1 MISSCFL
8 LLFSPRHTTYEIR
21 HTTYDIR
28 IILKGLIM
36 SLPGILS
43 LWNQSKEFKEI
54 IKIIK
59 GKLVNKIL
67 LSGLKDST
75 RSFFIAALISKE
87 EIKKSY
93 LIITDSQ
100 ENALKIYQDL
110 GTFLHK
116 PQSEEESI
124 FLFPSFDVLPYED
137 ISSDPQII
145 QQRIN
150 ILKHLSV
157 NDQDKK
163 RIILIA
169 DIKALLP
176 KLASPQKFKKT
187 SWKLKVGDV
196 LKREDFLKILL
207 DQNYRSVEI
216 VEEKGE
222 FSSRGGIIDFFPIT
236 SESPLRLELF
246 GDQIES
252 IRYFNFNTQRSIL
265 KLADFTLLPSR
276 ELITNG
282 LSNYNYSTIFDY
294 LPEDLIVFQNEPE
307 LIKEKAEEF
316 QEEIEGIYQKIEKDK
331 RELIFSPSSYFITNS
346 EVCDK
351 LKSKKIINFTHFTEE
366 NKEDI
371 SSNQEEKKGNI
382 REFILEG
389 QEISSYFGNLDL
401 FAKDLEKWQKEKQN
415 IIILVRNEGRVRRLA
430 EILEERGVKR
440 FTTGRIEEYAHLKST
455 IFISYGYLNYGFRLS
470 NLKTVFIT
478 DQEIFGKERNKR
490 YKLTKRKSEP
500 FFTVTD
506 ISSGDYVVHI
516 DHGMGIYKGIV
527 NLTVKGVKQDYLLI
541 EYAQGDKLYVP
552 VDQFNLVHKYIGIKD
567 KTPKIYRLGGVSWGK
582 AKGKAK
588 KVIQKLAQE
597 LYNLYVAR
605 KEIRGFAFSKDNNW
619 QQELEMSFPFEE
631 TYGQLQAL
639 SEVKTDMESVKPME
653 RLICGDVGYG
663 KTEIAIRAAFKAVLD
678 GKQVAILAPTTI
690 LVQQHYDNFR
700 ERMSPFP
707 INIDMLSRFRTKQE
721 QKKVI
726 EGLEEGKVDIVI
738 GTHRLIQNDI
748 RFKDLGLLIVDEEQR
763 FGVLHKERIKKLK
776 ESIDSLILT
785 ATPIPRTLH
794 MSLIGVRDLSIIN
807 TPPEDRFPIATY
819 ICRRDDKVIVEA
831 IRRELDREGQIFF
844 VHNRVR
850 SIQKVARDLNRLF
863 PQARIGIAHGQM
875 AEEQLEDIMIE
886 FLEKKHDILVCTTII
901 EIGLDI
907 PNVNTI
913 IIDDAH
919 KFGLSQLYQLR
930 GRVGR
935 TDRRAYAYFFYPS
948 YRSIS
953 DTARKRLQAIKEF
966 SELGS
971 GFKLAMRD
979 LEIRGAGNLLGK
991 EQHGSV
997 GEVGFN
1003 LYCRLLEEAI
1013 KGLREDKE
1021 GEEKKEDIT
1030 PVIDIKVDAYIS
1042 EDYIPDLKQRVLI
1055 YKKLAEIKDL
1065 EGLEKAKE
1073 ELRDRYG
1080 VYPRELRNLLEIIY
1094 LRIFLRKLGIS
1105 SLVVKENKLILRYR
1119 ENIEIEAQLSRLPSF
1134 YQQRLIKEEHRLS
1147 GISKIDL
1154 SGIKSTEILKFLKEF
1169 VINLAK

>member
-1 MISSCFL
+1 
-8 LLFSPRHTTYEIR
+8 
-21 HTTYDIR
+21 
-28 IILKGLIM
+28 M
-36 SLPGILS
+36 SLSGVLS

-59 GKLVNKIL
+59 GKLISKIL
-67 LSGLKDST
+67 ISSLQDSA

-87 EIKKSY
+87 EIKESY

-110 GTFLHK
+110 DTFLNNS
-116 PQSEEESI
+116 QNEEDNI

-150 ILKHLSV
+150 ILKHLSLGRG
-157 NDQDKK
+157 DGQDKK
-163 RIILIA
+163 RVILIA

-187 SWKLKVGDV
+187 SWKLKVGEV
-196 LKREDFLKILL
+196 LKKEQFLKTLL

-222 FSSRGGIIDFFPIT
+222 FSSRGGLIDFFPIT
-236 SESPLRLELF
+236 SENPLRLELF

-252 IRYFNFNTQRSIL
+252 IRYFNLNTQRSIL
-265 KLADFTLLPSR
+265 KLTDYTLLPSR
-276 ELITNG
+276 ELTANG
-282 LSNYNYSTIFDY
+282 LSNYNYSTLFDY
-294 LPEDLIVFQNEPE
+294 LPEDLIVIQSQPE
-307 LIKEKAEEF
+307 LIQEKAEEF
-316 QEEIEGIYQKIEKDK
+316 QEEIENIYQKIERNKK
-331 RELIFSPSSYFITNS
+331 ELIFSPSSYFIAYS
-346 EVCDK
+346 EICNK
-351 LKSKKIINFTHFTEE
+351 LKYKNTINLTYLPEESKG
-366 NKEDI
+366 
-371 SSNQEEKKGNI
+371 SVSLNQEKKKEYI

-389 QEISSYFGNLDL
+389 LGISSYFGNLDL
-401 FAKDLEKWQKEKQN
+401 FSNDLEKWQKEKQH
-415 IIILVRNEGRVRRLA
+415 IIILVRNEGRAQRLG
-430 EILEERGVKR
+430 EILEERGVER
-440 FTTGRIEEYAHLKST
+440 FITGRLEEYTTLPSKSA
-455 IFISYGYLNYGFRLS
+455 IFISYGYLNYGFRFPY
-470 NLKTVFIT
+470 LKTIFIT

-490 YKLTKRKSEP
+490 YKLTRRKSEP
-500 FFTVTD
+500 FPIAMD
-506 ISSGDYVVHI
+506 ISSGDYIVHI
-516 DHGMGIYKGIV
+516 DHGIGIYKGIV

-541 EYAQGDKLYVP
+541 EYAEGDKLYVP
-552 VDQFNLVHKYIGIKD
+552 VDQFNLIHKYIGIKD

-588 KVIQKLAQE
+588 RSIQKLAQE

-619 QQELEMSFPFEE
+619 QQELEMSFPYEE
-631 TYGQLQAL
+631 TYDQLQAL
-639 SEVKTDMESVKPME
+639 SEVKADMEVVKPME
-653 RLICGDVGYG
+653 RLVCGDVGYG

-700 ERMSPFP
+700 ERMSSFP
-707 INIDMLSRFRTKQE
+707 VNIDMLSRFRTKQE

-726 EGLEEGKVDIVI
+726 QGLEEGKVDIII

-748 RFKDLGLLIVDEEQR
+748 RFKDLGLLVVDEEQR

-776 ESIDSLILT
+776 ESIDSLTLT

-794 MSLIGVRDLSIIN
+794 MSLIGVRDLSVIN

-819 ICRRDDKVIVEA
+819 LSPRDDKMIVEA

-850 SIQKVARDLNRLF
+850 SIQKIARDLNRLF

-875 AEEQLEDIMIE
+875 AEEQLEDIMID
-886 FLEKKHDILVCTTII
+886 FLEKEYDILVCTTII

-953 DTARKRLQAIKEF
+953 DTAKKRLQAIKEF

-997 GEVGFN
+997 GEIGFN

-1013 KGLREDKE
+1013 KELQEEEE
-1021 GEEKKEDIT
+1021 GKEKKEDIT
-1030 PVIDIKVDAYIS
+1030 PTIDIKIDAYIP
-1042 EDYIPDLKQRVLI
+1042 EGYIPDLKQRVLI
-1055 YKKLAEIKDL
+1055 YKKLADIKDL
-1065 EGLEKAKE
+1065 ETLERTKE
-1073 ELRDRYG
+1073 ELKDRYG
-1080 VYPRELRNLLEIIY
+1080 IYPREVKNLLEIIY
-1094 LRIFLRKLGIS
+1094 LKIFLRKLGIA
-1105 SLVVKENKLILRYR
+1105 SLVLKENKLILRYL
-1119 ENIEIEAQLSRLPSF
+1119 ENIEIKAKLSRLPSF
-1134 YQQRLIKEEHRLS
+1134 YQQRLIKEEHRLT

-1154 SGIKSTEILKFLKEF
+1154 SGIKPSEFLKFLKEF
-1169 VINLAK
+1169 VINLAKYN

>member
-1 MISSCFL
+1 LSKLSL
-8 LLFSPRHTTYEIR
+8 GGKEG
-21 HTTYDIR
+21 
-28 IILKGLIM
+28 ILM
-36 SLPGILS
+36 TLPGIFS
-43 LWNQSKEFKEI
+43 LWNQSKEFEEI

-59 GKLVNKIL
+59 GKLISKIL
-67 LSGLKDST
+67 LSGLKDSA
-75 RSFFIAALISKE
+75 RSFFIATLVSKE

-110 GTFLHK
+110 GTFLNK
-116 PQSEEESI
+116 PQSEEENI
-124 FLFPSFDVLPYED
+124 FLFPSFDVLPYEE

-150 ILKHLSV
+150 ILKHLSM

-187 SWKLKVGDV
+187 NWKLKVGDV
-196 LKREDFLKILL
+196 LKKDDFLKILL

-252 IRYFNFNTQRSIL
+252 IRYFNLNTQRSIL
-265 KLADFTLLPSR
+265 KLADYTLLPSR
-276 ELITNG
+276 ELIADG

-294 LPEDLIVFQNEPE
+294 LPEDLIVLQNEPE

-316 QEEIEGIYQKIEKDK
+316 QEEIEGIYQKIEKNK

-346 EVCDK
+346 EICDK
-351 LKSKKIINFTHFTEE
+351 LKSKKIINFTHFMEE

-371 SSNQEEKKGNI
+371 SHNQEEKKGDI

-401 FAKDLEKWQKEKQN
+401 FAKDLKKWQKEKQH
-415 IIILVRNEGRVRRLA
+415 IIILVRNEGRARRLA
-430 EILEERGVKR
+430 EILEERGIKR

-455 IFISYGYLNYGFRLS
+455 IFISYGYLNYGFKLL

-490 YKLTKRKSEP
+490 YKLTRRKSEP
-500 FFTVTD
+500 FFTVMD

-516 DHGMGIYKGIV
+516 DHGIGIYRGIV

-552 VDQFNLVHKYIGIKD
+552 VDQINLVHKYIGIKD

-588 KVIQKLAQE
+588 RSIQKLAQE
-597 LYNLYVAR
+597 LYNLYIAR

-631 TYGQLQAL
+631 TYDQLQAL
-639 SEVKTDMESVKPME
+639 SEVKTDMEIVKPME
-653 RLICGDVGYG
+653 RLVCGDVGYG

-690 LVQQHYDNFR
+690 LVQQHYDTFR
-700 ERMSPFP
+700 ERMNPFP

-726 EGLEEGKVDIVI
+726 DDLEEGKVDIII

-776 ESIDSLILT
+776 ENIDSLTLT

-794 MSLIGVRDLSIIN
+794 MSLIGVRDLSVIN

-819 ICRRDDKVIVEA
+819 ICRRDDKVMAEA

-850 SIQKVARDLNRLF
+850 SIQKIARDLNRLF
-863 PQARIGIAHGQM
+863 PQAIIGIAHGQM
-875 AEEQLEDIMIE
+875 AEEQLEDIMID
-886 FLEKKHDILVCTTII
+886 FLEKKYDILVCTTII

-935 TDRRAYAYFFYPS
+935 SDRRAYAYFLYPS

-953 DTARKRLQAIKEF
+953 DTAKKRLQAIKEF

-997 GEVGFN
+997 SEVGFN
-1003 LYCRLLEEAI
+1003 LYCRLLEEAV
-1013 KGLREDKE
+1013 KELREEKE
-1021 GEEKKEDIT
+1021 GKEKKKDIIL
-1030 PVIDIKVDAYIS
+1030 VIDIKIDAYIPGG
-1042 EDYIPDLKQRVLI
+1042 YISDLKQRVLI

-1065 EGLEKAKE
+1065 EDLERVKE

-1080 VYPRELRNLLEIIY
+1080 VYPREVRNLLEIIY
-1094 LRIFLRKLGIS
+1094 LKIFLRKLGIS
-1105 SLVVKENKLILRYR
+1105 SLMIKEKKLIIRYLQ
-1119 ENIEIEAQLSRLPSF
+1119 NIKIKAKLSRLPSF
-1134 YQQRLIKEEHRLS
+1134 YQQRLIKEGYRLI

-1154 SGIKSTEILKFLKEF
+1154 SGIKSVEILKFLKEF
-1169 VINLAK
+1169 VIHLAK

>member
-1 MISSCFL
+1 
-8 LLFSPRHTTYEIR
+8 
-21 HTTYDIR
+21 
-28 IILKGLIM
+28 M

-75 RSFFIAALISKE
+75 RSFFIAALTSKE

-110 GTFLHK
+110 GTFLNK
-116 PQSEEESI
+116 PQSEEENI

-176 KLASPQKFKKT
+176 KLASPKKFKKT

-196 LKREDFLKILL
+196 LKREDFLRILL

-265 KLADFTLLPSR
+265 KLADYTLLPSR

-346 EVCDK
+346 EMCDK
-351 LKSKKIINFTHFTEE
+351 LKSKKTINFTHFTEE

-415 IIILVRNEGRVRRLA
+415 IVILVRNEGRVRRLA

-455 IFISYGYLNYGFRLS
+455 IFISYGYLNYGFKLS

-588 KVIQKLAQE
+588 RVIQKLAQE

-966 SELGS
+966 NELGS

-997 GEVGFN
+997 TEVGFN

-1021 GEEKKEDIT
+1021 GEEKKKDIT

-1105 SLVVKENKLILRYR
+1105 SLVAKENKLILRYR

-1147 GISKIDL
+1147 GISKFDIF
-1154 SGIKSTEILKFLKEF
+1154 GIKSTEILKFLKEF

>member
-1 MISSCFL
+1 MSKPFL
-8 LLFSPRHTTYEIR
+8 DGREGI
-21 HTTYDIR
+21 
-28 IILKGLIM
+28 IM
-36 SLPGILS
+36 SLSGILS
-43 LWNQSKEFKEI
+43 LWNQSKEFEEI

-59 GKLVNKIL
+59 GKLINKIL
-67 LSGLKDST
+67 LSGLKDSA
-75 RSFFIAALISKE
+75 RSFFIAALVSKE
-87 EIKKSY
+87 ELKKPY

-100 ENALKIYQDL
+100 ENALKVYQDL
-110 GTFLHK
+110 STILNK
-116 PQSEEESI
+116 PQNKEENI

-150 ILKHLSV
+150 ILKHLST

-169 DIKALLP
+169 DIKAILP

-196 LKREDFLKILL
+196 LKKEDFLRILL

-222 FSSRGGIIDFFPIT
+222 FSSRGGIIDFFPVT
-236 SESPLRLELF
+236 SENPLRLELF

-252 IRYFNFNTQRSIL
+252 IRYFNLYTQRSIL
-265 KLADFTLLPSR
+265 KLADYSLLPSR
-276 ELITNG
+276 ELITDG
-282 LSNYNYSTIFDY
+282 SSNYNYSTIFDY
-294 LPEDLIVFQNEPE
+294 LPEDLIVLQNEPE
-307 LIKEKAEEF
+307 LIQEKAEEF
-316 QEEIEGIYQKIEKDK
+316 QEEIEGIYQKIEKNK

-346 EVCDK
+346 EICNK
-351 LKSKKIINFTHFTEE
+351 LKYKNMINLTYLPEE
-366 NKEDI
+366 NKKSI
-371 SSNQEEKKGNI
+371 SGNQEEKKEYI

-401 FAKDLEKWQKEKQN
+401 FAKDLEKWQKEKQH
-415 IIILVRNEGRVRRLA
+415 IVILVRNEGRAQRLG

-440 FTTGRIEEYAHLKST
+440 FTTGRLEEYTHLKST
-455 IFISYGYLNYGFRLS
+455 IFISYGYLNYGFRLP

-490 YKLTKRKSEP
+490 YKLTRRKSEP
-500 FFTVTD
+500 FSTAMD
-506 ISSGDYVVHI
+506 ISSGDYIVHI
-516 DHGMGIYKGIV
+516 DHGIGIYRGMV

-588 KVIQKLAQE
+588 RSIQKLAQE

-619 QQELEMSFPFEE
+619 QQELEMSFPYEE
-631 TYGQLQAL
+631 TYDQLQAL
-639 SEVKTDMESVKPME
+639 SEVKADMEVVKPME
-653 RLICGDVGYG
+653 RLVCGDVGYG

-700 ERMSPFP
+700 ERMSSFP

-726 EGLEEGKVDIVI
+726 ENLEEGKVDIII

-776 ESIDSLILT
+776 ESIDSLTLT

-794 MSLIGVRDLSIIN
+794 MSLIGVRDLSVIN

-819 ICRRDDKVIVEA
+819 ICRRDDKVITEA

-850 SIQKVARDLNRLF
+850 SIQKIARDLNRLF

-875 AEEQLEDIMIE
+875 AEEQLEDIMLD
-886 FLEKKHDILVCTTII
+886 FLEKKYDILVCTTII

-919 KFGLSQLYQLR
+919 KFGLAQLYQLR

-935 TDRRAYAYFFYPS
+935 ADRRAYAYFLYPS

-953 DTARKRLQAIKEF
+953 DTAKKRLQAIKEF

-997 GEVGFN
+997 SEVGFN

-1013 KGLREDKE
+1013 KELREEEE
-1021 GEEKKEDIT
+1021 GKEKKEDIT
-1030 PVIDIKVDAYIS
+1030 PVIDIKIDAYIPGG
-1042 EDYIPDLKQRVLI
+1042 YIPDLKQRVLI

-1065 EGLEKAKE
+1065 EDLERAKE

-1080 VYPRELRNLLEIIY
+1080 IYPRELRNLLEIIY
-1094 LRIFLRKLGIS
+1094 LKIFLRKLGIG
-1105 SLVVKENKLILRYR
+1105 SLVVKEKKLIIRYLQ
-1119 ENIEIEAQLSRLPSF
+1119 NAKIKAKLSRLPSF
-1134 YQQRLIKEEHRLS
+1134 YQQRLIKEEYRLS
-1147 GISKIDL
+1147 GISKINL
-1154 SGIKSTEILKFLKEF
+1154 SGIKSSEILKFLKEF

>member
-1 MISSCFL
+1 
-8 LLFSPRHTTYEIR
+8 
-21 HTTYDIR
+21 
-28 IILKGLIM
+28 M
-36 SLPGILS
+36 SLSGILS

-67 LSGLKDST
+67 LSGLKNST
-75 RSFFIAALISKE
+75 LSFFISALVSKE

-110 GTFLHK
+110 STFLNK
-116 PQSEEESI
+116 PQSKKESI
-124 FLFPSFDVLPYED
+124 ILLPSFDVLPYED
-137 ISSDPQII
+137 ISFDPQII

-150 ILKHLSV
+150 ILKHLSM

-176 KLASPQKFKKT
+176 KLVSPQKFKKA
-187 SWKLKVGDV
+187 SWELKVGDV
-196 LKREDFLKILL
+196 LKKDDFLKILL
-207 DQNYRSVEI
+207 GQNYRSVEI
-216 VEEKGE
+216 VGEKSE
-222 FSSRGGIIDFFPIT
+222 FSSRGGIIDFFPIA
-236 SESPLRLELF
+236 SENPLRLELF

-252 IRYFNFNTQRSIL
+252 IRYFNLSTQRSIL
-265 KLADFTLLPSR
+265 KLLDYTLLPSR
-276 ELITNG
+276 ELIADDF
-282 LSNYNYSTIFDY
+282 SNYNYSTIFDY
-294 LPEDLIVFQNEPE
+294 LPEDLMVLQDEPE
-307 LIKEKAEEF
+307 LIKEKIEEF
-316 QEEIEGIYQKIEKDK
+316 REEIENIYQKIEKNK
-331 RELIFSPSSYFITNS
+331 GELIFSPSSYFIANS
-346 EVCDK
+346 EICDRIK
-351 LKSKKIINFTHFTEE
+351 TKKIINFTYFHQE
-366 NKEDI
+366 NKENI
-371 SSNQEEKKGNI
+371 SDNQKEKKENI
-382 REFILEG
+382 RKYILKG

-401 FAKDLEKWQKEKQN
+401 FVKDLEKWQKEKQH
-415 IIILVRNEGRVRRLA
+415 IIILVRNEGRAQRLG
-430 EILEERGVKR
+430 EILEERRVNR
-440 FTTGRIEEYAHLKST
+440 FSTGMIEEYAHLKST
-455 IFISYGYLNYGFRLS
+455 IFISYGYLNYGFRLPD
-470 NLKTVFIT
+470 LKAVFIT
-478 DQEIFGKERNKR
+478 DQEIFGKEKDKR
-490 YKLTKRKSEP
+490 YKLTRRKSEP
-500 FFTVTD
+500 FSAIMD

-516 DHGMGIYKGIV
+516 DHGIGIYKGII

-541 EYAQGDKLYVP
+541 EYAQEDRLYVP

-567 KTPKIYRLGGVSWGK
+567 KIPKIYRLGGVSWGK

-588 KVIQKLAQE
+588 RSIQKLAQE

-631 TYGQLQAL
+631 TYDQLQAL
-639 SEVKTDMESVKPME
+639 SEVKADMEIIKPME
-653 RLICGDVGYG
+653 RLVCGDVGYG

-678 GKQVAILAPTTI
+678 EKQVAILAPTTI
-690 LVQQHYDNFR
+690 LVQQHYDTFR
-700 ERMSPFP
+700 ERMNSFP
-707 INIDMLSRFRTKQE
+707 INIDILSRFRTKQE

-726 EGLEEGKVDIVI
+726 EDLEKGKVDIII

-748 RFKDLGLLIVDEEQR
+748 QFKDLGLLIVDEEQR

-776 ESIDSLILT
+776 ENIDSLTLT

-794 MSLIGVRDLSIIN
+794 MSLIGVRDLSVIN

-819 ICRRDDKVIVEA
+819 ICKRDDKVITEA

-850 SIQKVARDLNRLF
+850 SIQKIARDLNQLF

-875 AEEQLEDIMIE
+875 AEEQLEDIMID
-886 FLEKKHDILVCTTII
+886 FLEKKFDILVCTTII

-913 IIDDAH
+913 VIDDAH

-935 TDRRAYAYFFYPS
+935 TDRRAYAYFLYPP
-948 YRSIS
+948 YHSIS
-953 DTARKRLQAIKEF
+953 ETAKKRLQAIKEF

-1013 KGLREDKE
+1013 RDLREEKE
-1021 GEEKKEDIT
+1021 GKEKKKEIT
-1030 PVIDIKVDAYIS
+1030 PVIDVNIEAYIPGR
-1042 EDYIPDLKQRVLI
+1042 YISDLKQRVLI
-1055 YKKLAEIKDL
+1055 YKKLADIKDL
-1065 EGLEKAKE
+1065 EDLEGTKE
-1073 ELRDRYG
+1073 ELKDRYG
-1080 VYPRELRNLLEIIY
+1080 IYPQEVRNLLEIIY
-1094 LRIFLRKLGIS
+1094 LKILLRKLNIS
-1105 SLVVKENKLILRYR
+1105 SLVVKEKKLILRYLK
-1119 ENIEIEAQLSRLPSF
+1119 NLEIKTKLSRLPSF
-1134 YQQRLIKEEHRLS
+1134 FKQRLIKEEPRLS
-1147 GISKIDL
+1147 EISKIDL
-1154 SGIKSTEILKFLKEF
+1154 SGIKSAEILKFLKEF
-1169 VINLAK
+1169 VINLAKYN

>member
-1 MISSCFL
+1 MT
-8 LLFSPRHTTYEIR
+8 FS
-21 HTTYDIR
+21 R
-28 IILKGLIM
+28 IF
-36 SLPGILS
+36 S
-43 LWNQSKEFKEI
+43 LWNQSAEFKEI

-59 GKLVNKIL
+59 GKLINKIL

-75 RSFFIAALISKE
+75 RSFFIAALVLKVE
-87 EIKKSY
+87 TKKSY
-93 LIITDSQ
+93 LIITDFQ

-110 GTFLHK
+110 KTFLNK
-116 PQSEEESI
+116 PQNEEENI

-150 ILKHLSV
+150 ILKHLSMFDH
-157 NDQDKK
+157 NNKK
-163 RIILIA
+163 RNILIA
-169 DIKALLP
+169 DIRALLP

-187 SWKLKVGDV
+187 SWKLKVGDA
-196 LKREDFLKILL
+196 LKKEDFLKILL
-207 DQNYRSVEI
+207 DQNYQSVEI

-222 FSSRGGIIDFFPIT
+222 FSSRGGIIDFFPVT
-236 SESPLRLELF
+236 SENPLRLELF

-252 IRYFNFNTQRSIL
+252 IRYFNLNTQRSIL
-265 KLADFTLLPSR
+265 KLTDYTLLPSR
-276 ELITNG
+276 ELIADG
-282 LSNYNYSTIFDY
+282 SSNYNYSTIFDY
-294 LPEDLIVFQNEPE
+294 LPDDLIVLQNEPE
-307 LIKEKAEEF
+307 LIKEKTEEF
-316 QEEIEGIYQKIEKDK
+316 QEEIEDIYQKIEKDK

-346 EVCDK
+346 EICDK
-351 LKSKKIINFTHFTEE
+351 LKSKKIINFTYFPEE
-366 NKEDI
+366 NKE
-371 SSNQEEKKGNI
+371 SVSGNQEEEKEYI
-382 REFILEG
+382 REFVFEG
-389 QEISSYFGNLDL
+389 QEISSYFGSLDL
-401 FAKDLEKWQKEKQN
+401 FAKDLEKWQKEKQH
-415 IIILVRNEGRVRRLA
+415 IIILVRNEGRAQRLG
-430 EILEERGVKR
+430 EILEERGIER
-440 FTTGRIEEYAHLKST
+440 FITGRLEEYVPLKST
-455 IFISYGYLNYGFRLS
+455 IFISYGYLNYGFRLPD
-470 NLKTVFIT
+470 LKTVFVT

-490 YKLTKRKSEP
+490 HGLTRHKSEP
-500 FFTVTD
+500 FSVAMD
-506 ISSGDYVVHI
+506 ISPGDYVVHI
-516 DHGMGIYKGIV
+516 DHGIGKYKGMV

-541 EYAQGDKLYVP
+541 EYAQEDKLYVP

-588 KVIQKLAQE
+588 RSIQKLAQE

-631 TYGQLQAL
+631 TYDQLQAL
-639 SEVKTDMESVKPME
+639 SEVKADMEIIKPME
-653 RLICGDVGYG
+653 RLVCGDVGYG
-663 KTEIAIRAAFKAVLD
+663 KTEIAIRAAFKAALD

-690 LVQQHYDNFR
+690 LVQQHYDTFR
-700 ERMSPFP
+700 ERMSSFP
-707 INIDMLSRFRTKQE
+707 MNIDMLSRFRTKLE

-726 EGLEEGKVDIVI
+726 DDLEEGKVDIII

-776 ESIDSLILT
+776 ESIDSLTLT

-794 MSLIGVRDLSIIN
+794 MSLIGVRDLSVIN

-819 ICRRDDKVIVEA
+819 ICRRDDKVITDA

-850 SIQKVARDLNRLF
+850 SIQKIARDLNRLF

-875 AEEQLEDIMIE
+875 AEELLEDIMID
-886 FLEKKHDILVCTTII
+886 FLEKKYDILVCTTII

-935 TDRRAYAYFFYPS
+935 TDRRAYAYFLYPS

-953 DTARKRLQAIKEF
+953 DTAKKRLQAIKEF

-997 GEVGFN
+997 GDVGFN

-1013 KGLREDKE
+1013 KELQEEEEGKE
-1021 GEEKKEDIT
+1021 KEKDIT
-1030 PVIDIKVDAYIS
+1030 PVIDIKIDAYIPG
-1042 EDYIPDLKQRVLI
+1042 EYIPNLKQRVLI
-1055 YKKLAEIKDL
+1055 YKKLTEIKDL
-1065 EGLEKAKE
+1065 EDLERIKE

-1080 VYPRELRNLLEIIY
+1080 IYPRELRNLLEIIY
-1094 LRIFLRKLGIS
+1094 LKIFLRKLGIS
-1105 SLVVKENKLILRYR
+1105 SLVAKENRLILRYLK
-1119 ENIEIEAQLSRLPSF
+1119 NIEMKAKLNKLPSF
-1134 YQQRLIKEEHRLS
+1134 YQQRLIIEEYRLT
-1147 GISKIDL
+1147 GISKINL
-1154 SGIKSTEILKFLKEF
+1154 SGIKSSEILKFLKEF
-1169 VINLAK
+1169 VVRLAK

>member
-1 MISSCFL
+1 
-8 LLFSPRHTTYEIR
+8 
-21 HTTYDIR
+21 
-28 IILKGLIM
+28 M
-36 SLPGILS
+36 SFPGILS
-43 LWNQSKEFKEI
+43 LWNQFKEFEEI
-54 IKIIK
+54 IKLIK

-67 LSGLKDST
+67 LSGLKDSA
-75 RSFFIAALISKE
+75 RSFFISALVSKE

-110 GTFLHK
+110 DTFLNK
-116 PQSEEESI
+116 SQNKEENI

-150 ILKHLSV
+150 ILKHLSM
-157 NDQDKK
+157 NGDGQDKK
-163 RIILIA
+163 RIILMT

-187 SWKLKVGDV
+187 SWKLKVGNI
-196 LKREDFLKILL
+196 LKKEDFLKNLL
-207 DQNYRSVEI
+207 DQNYHSAET
-216 VEEKGE
+216 VEEKSE
-222 FSSRGGIIDFFPIT
+222 FSSRGGIIDFFPVT
-236 SESPLRLELF
+236 SENPLRLELF

-252 IRYFNFNTQRSIL
+252 IRYFNMNTQRSIL
-265 KLADFTLLPSR
+265 KLADYTLLSSR
-276 ELITNG
+276 ELTADG
-282 LSNYNYSTIFDY
+282 SSNYNYSTLFDY
-294 LPEDLIVFQNEPE
+294 LPEDLIVLQNEPE
-307 LIKEKAEEF
+307 LIQEKAEEF
-316 QEEIEGIYQKIEKDK
+316 QEEIEDIYQKIDKNK
-331 RELIFSPSSYFITNS
+331 RESIFSPSSYFITNS
-346 EVCDK
+346 EICNK
-351 LKSKKIINFTHFTEE
+351 LKYKNMINLSYLPEE
-366 NKEDI
+366 NKRSI
-371 SSNQEEKKGNI
+371 SANQEEKKEYV
-382 REFILEG
+382 REFTFEG
-389 QEISSYFGNLDL
+389 QEINCYFGNLDL
-401 FAKDLEKWQKEKQN
+401 FVKDLEKWQKEKQH
-415 IIILVRNEGRVRRLA
+415 IIILVRNEGRAQRLG

-440 FTTGRIEEYAHLKST
+440 FTIGRIEEYAHLKST
-455 IFISYGYLNYGFRLS
+455 IFISYGYLNYGFRLPD
-470 NLKTVFIT
+470 LKTVLIT

-490 YKLTKRKSEP
+490 YKITRRQSEP
-500 FFTVTD
+500 FSTTMD
-506 ISSGDYVVHI
+506 ISPGDYIVHI
-516 DHGMGIYKGIV
+516 DHGIGIYHGMV

-588 KVIQKLAQE
+588 RSIQKLARE
-597 LYNLYVAR
+597 LYNLYVTR
-605 KEIRGFAFSKDNNW
+605 KEIKGFAFSKDNNW
-619 QQELEMSFPFEE
+619 QQELEMSFPYEE
-631 TYGQLQAL
+631 TYDQLQAL
-639 SEVKTDMESVKPME
+639 SEVKADMEIVKPME
-653 RLICGDVGYG
+653 RLVCGDVGYG

-690 LVQQHYDNFR
+690 LVQQHFDNFR
-700 ERMSPFP
+700 ERMSSFP
-707 INIDMLSRFRTKQE
+707 INVDMLSRFRTKQE

-726 EGLEEGKVDIVI
+726 EGLEEGKVDIII

-776 ESIDSLILT
+776 ESIDSLALT

-794 MSLIGVRDLSIIN
+794 MSLIGVRDLSVIN
-807 TPPEDRFPIATY
+807 TPPEDRFPIASY

-831 IRRELDREGQIFF
+831 IRRELDRDGQIFF

-850 SIQKVARDLNRLF
+850 NIQKIARDLNRLF

-875 AEEQLEDIMIE
+875 AEEQLEDIMID
-886 FLEKKHDILVCTTII
+886 FLEKRYDILVCTTII

-935 TDRRAYAYFFYPS
+935 TDRRAYAYFLYPS

-953 DTARKRLQAIKEF
+953 DTAKKRLQAIKEF

-1013 KGLREDKE
+1013 KELREEKE
-1021 GEEKKEDIT
+1021 GKEKEKEIT
-1030 PVIDIKVDAYIS
+1030 PVIDIKVDAYIPGG
-1042 EDYIPDLKQRVLI
+1042 YISDLKQRVLI
-1055 YKKLAEIKDL
+1055 YKKLADIKDL
-1065 EGLEKAKE
+1065 EDLEKTKE
-1073 ELRDRYG
+1073 ELKDRYG
-1080 VYPRELRNLLEIIY
+1080 IYPREVKNLLEIIY
-1094 LRIFLRKLGIS
+1094 LKIFLRKLGIG
-1105 SLVVKENKLILRYR
+1105 SLVLKENKLILRYL
-1119 ENIEIEAQLSRLPSF
+1119 ENIEIRAKLSRLPSF
-1134 YQQRLIKEEHRLS
+1134 YQQRLIKEEHRLT
-1147 GISKIDL
+1147 GISKINL

-1169 VINLAK
+1169 VINLAKYSE

>member
-1 MISSCFL
+1 
-8 LLFSPRHTTYEIR
+8 
-21 HTTYDIR
+21 
-28 IILKGLIM
+28 M

-59 GKLVNKIL
+59 GKPVNKIL

-75 RSFFIAALISKE
+75 RSFFIAALASKE

-100 ENALKIYQDL
+100 ENALKIFQDL
-110 GTFLHK
+110 GTFLNK

-169 DIKALLP
+169 DVKALLP
-176 KLASPQKFKKT
+176 KLVSPQKFKKT

-207 DQNYRSVEI
+207 DQNYRSEEI

-252 IRYFNFNTQRSIL
+252 IRYFNLNTQRSIL
-265 KLADFTLLPSR
+265 KLADYTLLPSR
-276 ELITNG
+276 ELITDG

-331 RELIFSPSSYFITNS
+331 RELIFSPPSYFITKS
-346 EVCDK
+346 EICDK

-401 FAKDLEKWQKEKQN
+401 FAKDLEKWQKEEQN

-440 FTTGRIEEYAHLKST
+440 FTTGRIEEYAHSKST
-455 IFISYGYLNYGFRLS
+455 IFISYGYLNYGFKLS
-470 NLKTVFIT
+470 NLKTVFVT
-478 DQEIFGKERNKR
+478 DQEIFGRERNKR
-490 YKLTKRKSEP
+490 YKLTRRKSEP

-527 NLTVKGVKQDYLLI
+527 NLIVKGVKQDYLLI

-588 KVIQKLAQE
+588 RLIQKLAQE

-707 INIDMLSRFRTKQE
+707 INIDVLSRFRTKQE

-776 ESIDSLILT
+776 ESIDSLTLT

-819 ICRRDDKVIVEA
+819 ICRRNDKVIVEA

-886 FLEKKHDILVCTTII
+886 FLEKKYDILVCTTII

-966 SELGS
+966 NELGS

-997 GEVGFN
+997 TEVGFN

-1013 KGLREDKE
+1013 KELREEKE
-1021 GEEKKEDIT
+1021 GKEKKKDIT
-1030 PVIDIKVDAYIS
+1030 PVIDIKIDAYIS
-1042 EDYIPDLKQRVLI
+1042 EGYIPDLKQRVLI

-1094 LRIFLRKLGIS
+1094 LRIFLRKLGIG
-1105 SLVVKENKLILRYR
+1105 SLVAKENKLILRYQ
-1119 ENIEIEAQLSRLPSF
+1119 ENIEIKAKLSRLPSF

-1147 GISKIDL
+1147 GISKFDL
-1154 SGIKSTEILKFLKEF
+1154 FGIKSTEILKFLKEF

>member
-1 MISSCFL
+1 
-8 LLFSPRHTTYEIR
+8 
-21 HTTYDIR
+21 
-28 IILKGLIM
+28 M
-36 SLPGILS
+36 SLSGILS
-43 LWNQSKEFKEI
+43 LWNQSKEFEEI

-59 GKLVNKIL
+59 GKLINKIL
-67 LSGLKDST
+67 LSGLKDSA
-75 RSFFIAALISKE
+75 RSFFIAALVSKE
-87 EIKKSY
+87 ELKKPY

-100 ENALKIYQDL
+100 ENALKVYQDL
-110 GTFLHK
+110 STILNK
-116 PQSEEESI
+116 PQNKEENI

-150 ILKHLSV
+150 ILKHLST

-169 DIKALLP
+169 DIKAILP

-196 LKREDFLKILL
+196 LKKEDFLKILL

-222 FSSRGGIIDFFPIT
+222 FSSRGGIIDFFPVT
-236 SESPLRLELF
+236 SENPLRLELF

-252 IRYFNFNTQRSIL
+252 IRYFNLYTQRSIL
-265 KLADFTLLPSR
+265 KLADYSLLPSR
-276 ELITNG
+276 ELITDG
-282 LSNYNYSTIFDY
+282 SSNYNYSNIFDY
-294 LPEDLIVFQNEPE
+294 LPEDLIVLQNEPE
-307 LIKEKAEEF
+307 LIQEKAEEF
-316 QEEIEGIYQKIEKDK
+316 QEEIEGIYQEIEKNK

-346 EVCDK
+346 EICNK
-351 LKSKKIINFTHFTEE
+351 LKYKNMINLTYLPEE
-366 NKEDI
+366 NKKSI
-371 SSNQEEKKGNI
+371 SGNQEEKKEYI

-401 FAKDLEKWQKEKQN
+401 FAKDLEKWQKEKQH
-415 IIILVRNEGRVRRLA
+415 IVILVRNEGRAQRLG

-440 FTTGRIEEYAHLKST
+440 FTTGRLEEYTHLKST
-455 IFISYGYLNYGFRLS
+455 IFISYGYLNYGFRLP

-490 YKLTKRKSEP
+490 YKLTRRKSEP
-500 FFTVTD
+500 FSTAMD
-506 ISSGDYVVHI
+506 ISSGDYIVHI
-516 DHGMGIYKGIV
+516 DHGIGIYRGMV

-588 KVIQKLAQE
+588 RSIQKLAQE

-619 QQELEMSFPFEE
+619 QQELEMSFPYEE
-631 TYGQLQAL
+631 TYDQLQAL
-639 SEVKTDMESVKPME
+639 SEVKADMEVVKPME
-653 RLICGDVGYG
+653 RLVCGDVGYG

-700 ERMSPFP
+700 ERMSSFP

-726 EGLEEGKVDIVI
+726 ENLEEGKVDIII

-776 ESIDSLILT
+776 ESIDSLTLT

-794 MSLIGVRDLSIIN
+794 MSLIGVRDLSVIN

-819 ICRRDDKVIVEA
+819 ICRRDDKVITEA

-850 SIQKVARDLNRLF
+850 SIQKIARDLNRLF

-875 AEEQLEDIMIE
+875 AEEQLEDIMLD
-886 FLEKKHDILVCTTII
+886 FLEKKYDILVCTTII

-919 KFGLSQLYQLR
+919 KFGLAQLYQLR

-935 TDRRAYAYFFYPS
+935 ADRRAYAYFLYPS

-953 DTARKRLQAIKEF
+953 DTAKKRLQAIKEF

-997 GEVGFN
+997 SEVGFN

-1013 KGLREDKE
+1013 KELREEEE
-1021 GEEKKEDIT
+1021 GKEKKEDIT
-1030 PVIDIKVDAYIS
+1030 PVIDIKIDAYIPGG
-1042 EDYIPDLKQRVLI
+1042 YIPDLKQRVLI

-1065 EGLEKAKE
+1065 EDLERAKE

-1080 VYPRELRNLLEIIY
+1080 IYPREARNLLEIIY
-1094 LRIFLRKLGIS
+1094 LKIFLRKLGIG
-1105 SLVVKENKLILRYR
+1105 SLVVKEKKLIIRYLQ
-1119 ENIEIEAQLSRLPSF
+1119 NAKIKAKLSRLPSF
-1134 YQQRLIKEEHRLS
+1134 YQQRLIKEEYRLS
-1147 GISKIDL
+1147 GISKINL
-1154 SGIKSTEILKFLKEF
+1154 SGIKSSEILKFLKEF
-1169 VINLAK
+1169 VINMAK

>member
-1 MISSCFL
+1 
-8 LLFSPRHTTYEIR
+8 
-21 HTTYDIR
+21 
-28 IILKGLIM
+28 M
-36 SLPGILS
+36 SLPGIFS
-43 LWNQSKEFKEI
+43 LWNKSAEFEEI

-59 GKLVNKIL
+59 GKLINEIL
-67 LSGLKDST
+67 LSGLKDSA
-75 RSFFIAALISKE
+75 RSFFIAALASKE

-93 LIITDSQ
+93 FIITDSQ
-100 ENALKIYQDL
+100 ENALKIYQDSS
-110 GTFLHK
+110 TFLNK
-116 PQSEEESI
+116 SQNKEENI

-150 ILKHLSV
+150 ILKHLSM
-157 NDQDKK
+157 NDHNKK

-196 LKREDFLKILL
+196 LKKDDFLKILL

-222 FSSRGGIIDFFPIT
+222 FSSRGGIIDFFPVT
-236 SESPLRLELF
+236 SENPLRLELF

-252 IRYFNFNTQRSIL
+252 IRYFNLNTQRSIL
-265 KLADFTLLPSR
+265 KLADYTLLPSR
-276 ELITNG
+276 ELITDG
-282 LSNYNYSTIFDY
+282 SSNYNYSTIFDY
-294 LPEDLIVFQNEPE
+294 LPEDLIVLQNEPE
-307 LIKEKAEEF
+307 SIQEKAEEF
-316 QEEIEGIYQKIEKDK
+316 QEEIEDIYQRIEKDK
-331 RELIFSPSSYFITNS
+331 RELIFSPASYFITYS
-346 EVCDK
+346 EICDE
-351 LKSKKIINFTHFTEE
+351 LKPKKIINFTYFPEE

-371 SSNQEEKKGNI
+371 SGNQEERKEDI
-382 REFILEG
+382 REFTLEG

-401 FAKDLEKWQKEKQN
+401 FVKDLEKWQKEKQH
-415 IIILVRNEGRVRRLA
+415 IIILVRNEGRAQRLG

-440 FTTGRIEEYAHLKST
+440 FITGKIEEYAHLKST
-455 IFISYGYLNYGFRLS
+455 IFISYGYLNYGFRLPD
-470 NLKTVFIT
+470 LKTVFIT

-490 YKLTKRKSEP
+490 YRLTRRKSEP
-500 FFTVTD
+500 FSTIMD

-516 DHGMGIYKGIV
+516 EHGIGTYRGII

-552 VDQFNLVHKYIGIKD
+552 VDQFDLVHKYIGIKD

-588 KVIQKLAQE
+588 RSIQKLAQE

-619 QQELEMSFPFEE
+619 QQELEMSFPYEE
-631 TYGQLQAL
+631 TYDQLQAL
-639 SEVKTDMESVKPME
+639 SEVKADMEIVKPME
-653 RLICGDVGYG
+653 RLVCGDVGYG

-700 ERMSPFP
+700 ERMSSFP

-726 EGLEEGKVDIVI
+726 EGLEEGKVDIII

-776 ESIDSLILT
+776 ESIDSLTLT

-794 MSLIGVRDLSIIN
+794 MSLIGVRDLSVIN

-819 ICRRDDKVIVEA
+819 ICRRDDKVMAEA

-850 SIQKVARDLNRLF
+850 SIQKIAGDLNRLF

-875 AEEQLEDIMIE
+875 AEEQLEDIMID
-886 FLEKKHDILVCTTII
+886 FLEKKYDVLVCTTII

-913 IIDDAH
+913 IIDEAH

-935 TDRRAYAYFFYPS
+935 SDRRAYAYFLYPS

-953 DTARKRLQAIKEF
+953 GTAKKRLQAIKEF

-997 GEVGFN
+997 SEVGFN

-1013 KGLREDKE
+1013 KELREEEE
-1021 GEEKKEDIT
+1021 GKEKKEDIT
-1030 PVIDIKVDAYIS
+1030 PVIDIKIDAYIPGG
-1042 EDYIPDLKQRVLI
+1042 YISDLKQRVLI

-1065 EGLEKAKE
+1065 EDLERVKE
-1073 ELRDRYG
+1073 ELKDRYG
-1080 VYPRELRNLLEIIY
+1080 IYPRELRNLLEIIY
-1094 LRIFLRKLGIS
+1094 LKIFLRKLGID
-1105 SLVVKENKLILRYR
+1105 SLVVKENKLILRYLQ
-1119 ENIEIEAQLSRLPSF
+1119 NAKIKAKLSRLPSF

-1154 SGIKSTEILKFLKEF
+1154 SGIKFAEILKFLKEF
-1169 VINLAK
+1169 VINLAKDSI

>member
-1 MISSCFL
+1 
-8 LLFSPRHTTYEIR
+8 
-21 HTTYDIR
+21 
-28 IILKGLIM
+28 M

-43 LWNQSKEFKEI
+43 LWNQSEEFKEI

-67 LSGLKDST
+67 LSGLKDSA
-75 RSFFIAALISKE
+75 RSFFIAALVSKE

-110 GTFLHK
+110 DTFLNK
-116 PQSEEESI
+116 SQNKEENI

-150 ILKHLSV
+150 ILKHLSM
-157 NDQDKK
+157 NDQGKK

-187 SWKLKVGDV
+187 SWELKVGDV
-196 LKREDFLKILL
+196 LKKDDFLKILL

-216 VEEKGE
+216 VEEKGQ
-222 FSSRGGIIDFFPIT
+222 FSSRGGLIDFFPVT
-236 SESPLRLELF
+236 SENPLRLELF

-252 IRYFNFNTQRSIL
+252 IRYFNLNTQRSIL
-265 KLADFTLLPSR
+265 KLADYTLLPSR
-276 ELITNG
+276 ELIADG
-282 LSNYNYSTIFDY
+282 SSNYNYSTLFDY
-294 LPEDLIVFQNEPE
+294 LPEDLIVLQNEPE
-307 LIKEKAEEF
+307 LIQEKVGEF
-316 QEEIEGIYQKIEKDK
+316 QEEVEGIYQKIEKNE
-331 RELIFSPSSYFITNS
+331 RELFFSPSSYFIANS
-346 EVCDK
+346 EIRDK
-351 LKSKKIINFTHFTEE
+351 LKSKKIINFTYFPEE
-366 NKEDI
+366 NKGSI
-371 SSNQEEKKGNI
+371 SGDQEEKEEYI

-401 FAKDLEKWQKEKQN
+401 FSKDLEKWQKEKQH
-415 IIILVRNEGRVRRLA
+415 IIILVRNEGRARRLG
-430 EILEERGVKR
+430 EILEERGVER
-440 FTTGRIEEYAHLKST
+440 FTAGRLEEYAALQST
-455 IFISYGYLNYGFRLS
+455 IFISYGYLNYGFRFPD
-470 NLKTVFIT
+470 LKTVFIT

-490 YKLTKRKSEP
+490 YKSTKHKSEP
-500 FFTVTD
+500 FSTAMD
-506 ISSGDYVVHI
+506 ISSGDYIVHL
-516 DHGMGIYKGIV
+516 DHGIGIYSGMV

-552 VDQFNLVHKYIGIKD
+552 VNQFNLVHKYIGIKD
-567 KTPKIYRLGGVSWGK
+567 KSPKIYRLGGVSWGK

-588 KVIQKLAQE
+588 RSIQKLAQE

-619 QQELEMSFPFEE
+619 QQELEMSFPYEE
-631 TYGQLQAL
+631 TYDQLQAL
-639 SEVKTDMESVKPME
+639 SEVKADMEVVKPME
-653 RLICGDVGYG
+653 RLVCGDVGYG

-700 ERMSPFP
+700 ERMSSFP

-726 EGLEEGKVDIVI
+726 EGLEEGKVDIII
-738 GTHRLIQNDI
+738 GTHRLIQSDI

-776 ESIDSLILT
+776 ENIDSLTLT

-794 MSLIGVRDLSIIN
+794 MSLIGVRDLSVIN

-844 VHNRVR
+844 VYNRVR
-850 SIQKVARDLNRLF
+850 SIQKIARDLNRLF

-875 AEEQLEDIMIE
+875 VEEQLEDIMID
-886 FLEKKHDILVCTTII
+886 FLEKKYDILVCTTII

-997 GEVGFN
+997 SEVGFN
-1003 LYCRLLEEAI
+1003 LYCRLLEEAVRE
-1013 KGLREDKE
+1013 LREEKE
-1021 GEEKKEDIT
+1021 GKEKKEDVT
-1030 PVIDIKVDAYIS
+1030 PVIDVKIDAYIP
-1042 EDYIPDLKQRVLI
+1042 EGYIPDLKQRVLI

-1065 EGLEKAKE
+1065 EDLEREKE

-1080 VYPRELRNLLEIIY
+1080 AYPRELRNLLEIIY
-1094 LRIFLRKLGIS
+1094 LKIFLRKLGIG
-1105 SLVVKENKLILRYR
+1105 SLVLKENKLILRYL
-1119 ENIEIEAQLSRLPSF
+1119 EDVEIKAKLSRLPSF
-1134 YQQRLIKEEHRLS
+1134 YQQRLIKEEHRLT

-1169 VINLAK
+1169 VINMAK

>member
-1 MISSCFL
+1 
-8 LLFSPRHTTYEIR
+8 
-21 HTTYDIR
+21 
-28 IILKGLIM
+28 M
-36 SLPGILS
+36 SLPGVLS

-54 IKIIK
+54 IKTIK
-59 GKLVNKIL
+59 GKLINKIL
-67 LSGLKDST
+67 LSGLKDSA
-75 RSFFIAALISKE
+75 RSFFIAALVTKE

-110 GTFLHK
+110 DTFLNK
-116 PQSEEESI
+116 SQNKEENV
-124 FLFPSFDVLPYED
+124 FLFPSFDALPYED

-150 ILKHLSV
+150 ILKHLSM
-157 NDQDKK
+157 NDQNKK
-163 RIILIA
+163 KVILIA

-176 KLASPQKFKKT
+176 KLASPQKFKKV
-187 SWKLKVGDV
+187 SWKLKVGDI
-196 LKREDFLKILL
+196 LKKEDFLKNLF
-207 DQNYRSVEI
+207 DQNYHSVEI
-216 VEEKGE
+216 VEKKGQ
-222 FSSRGGIIDFFPIT
+222 FSSRGGIIDFFPVT
-236 SESPLRLELF
+236 SENPLRLELF

-252 IRYFNFNTQRSIL
+252 IRYFNLSTQRSII
-265 KLADFTLLPSR
+265 KLDDYTLLPSR
-276 ELITNG
+276 ELITDG
-282 LSNYNYSTIFDY
+282 SSNYNYCTVFDY
-294 LPEDLIVFQNEPE
+294 LPEDLIVLQNEAE
-307 LIKEKAEEF
+307 LIKEKEEEF
-316 QEEIEGIYQKIEKDK
+316 QEEAADIYQKMEQDK

-346 EVCDK
+346 EICGK
-351 LKSKKIINFTHFTEE
+351 LKSKNIINFTYLPEE
-366 NKEDI
+366 NKESI
-371 SSNQEEKKGNI
+371 SGNQEEKKEYT

-389 QEISSYFGNLDL
+389 QEINSYFGNLEL
-401 FAKDLEKWQKEKQN
+401 FAKDLEKWQKEKQY
-415 IIILVRNEGRVRRLA
+415 IIILVRNEGRVQRLG
-430 EILEERGVKR
+430 EILEERGVER
-440 FTTGRIEEYAHLKST
+440 FTAGRLEEYTASPST
-455 IFISYGYLNYGFRLS
+455 IFTSYGCLNYGFRFP
-470 NLKTVFIT
+470 NLRTILIT

-490 YKLTKRKSEP
+490 YKLTRHKSEP
-500 FFTVTD
+500 FSTAMD
-506 ISSGDYVVHI
+506 ISSGDYIVHI
-516 DHGMGIYKGIV
+516 DHGIGIYNGMV
-527 NLTVKGVKQDYLLI
+527 NLMVKGVKQDYLLI

-582 AKGKAK
+582 VKGKAK
-588 KVIQKLAQE
+588 RSIQKLAQE

-605 KEIRGFAFSKDNNW
+605 KEIRGFAFSRDNNW
-619 QQELEMSFPFEE
+619 QQELEMSFPYEE
-631 TYGQLQAL
+631 TYDQLQAL
-639 SEVKTDMESVKPME
+639 SEVKADMEVVKPME
-653 RLICGDVGYG
+653 RLVCGDVGYG

-726 EGLEEGKVDIVI
+726 ENLEEGKVDIII

-763 FGVLHKERIKKLK
+763 FGVLHKEKIKKLK
-776 ESIDSLILT
+776 ESIDSLTLT

-794 MSLIGVRDLSIIN
+794 MSLIGVRDLSVIN

-831 IRRELDREGQIFF
+831 IRRELDRDGQVFF
-844 VHNRVR
+844 VHNKVR
-850 SIQKVARDLNRLF
+850 SIQKIARDLNRLF
-863 PQARIGIAHGQM
+863 PQARVGIAHGQM
-875 AEEQLEDIMIE
+875 AEEQLEDIMID
-886 FLEKKHDILVCTTII
+886 FLEKKYDILVCTTII

-935 TDRRAYAYFFYPS
+935 SDRRAYAYFLYPS

-953 DTARKRLQAIKEF
+953 DTAKKRLQAIKEF

-1013 KGLREDKE
+1013 KELREEKE
-1021 GEEKKEDIT
+1021 GKEKEKEIT
-1030 PVIDIKVDAYIS
+1030 PVIDIKIDAYIPGG
-1042 EDYIPDLKQRVLI
+1042 YIPDLKQRVLI
-1055 YKKLAEIKDL
+1055 YKKLADIKDL
-1065 EGLEKAKE
+1065 EGLERTKE
-1073 ELRDRYG
+1073 ELKDRYG
-1080 VYPRELRNLLEIIY
+1080 IYPREARNLLEIIY
-1094 LRIFLRKLGIS
+1094 LKIFLRKLGIG
-1105 SLVVKENKLILRYR
+1105 SLVLKENKLILRYL
-1119 ENIEIEAQLSRLPSF
+1119 EDVEIKAKLSRLPSF
-1134 YQQRLIKEEHRLS
+1134 YQQRLIKEEYRLT
-1147 GISKIDL
+1147 GISKINL
-1154 SGIKSTEILKFLKEF
+1154 SGIKSTEIMKFLKEF
-1169 VINLAK
+1169 VINLAKYSE

>member
-1 MISSCFL
+1 MNL
-8 LLFSPRHTTYEIR
+8 LEIF
-21 HTTYDIR
+21 
-28 IILKGLIM
+28 
-36 SLPGILS
+36 S
-43 LWNQSKEFKEI
+43 LWNQSAEFKEI
-54 IKIIK
+54 GKIVK
-59 GKLVNKIL
+59 GKLINKIL
-67 LSGLKDST
+67 LSGLKDSA
-75 RSFFIAALISKE
+75 RSFFISALASRE
-87 EIKKSY
+87 ELKKSY
-93 LIITDSQ
+93 LIITDTQ

-110 GTFLHK
+110 STFLNK
-116 PQSEEESI
+116 PKSEEENI

-137 ISSDPQII
+137 IGSDPQII

-150 ILKHLSV
+150 ILKYLSM
-157 NDQDKK
+157 NEQNKK

-187 SWKLKVGDV
+187 SWKLKVGDI
-196 LKREDFLKILL
+196 LKKDDFLKILL

-222 FSSRGGIIDFFPIT
+222 FSSRGGIIDFFPVT
-236 SESPLRLELF
+236 SENPLRLELF

-252 IRYFNFNTQRSIL
+252 IRYFNLNTQRSIL
-265 KLADFTLLPSR
+265 KLTDYTLLPSR
-276 ELITNG
+276 ELIADSS
-282 LSNYNYSTIFDY
+282 SNYNYSTIFDY
-294 LPEDLIVFQNEPE
+294 LPEDLIVIQNEPE
-307 LIKEKAEEF
+307 SIKEKEAEF
-316 QEEIEGIYQKIEKDK
+316 QEEVEEIYQKIEKDK
-331 RELIFSPSSYFITNS
+331 RELIFSPASYFITYS
-346 EVCDK
+346 EIYNK
-351 LKSKKIINFTHFTEE
+351 LKSNKIINFTYLPGENEE
-366 NKEDI
+366 NT
-371 SSNQEEKKGNI
+371 
-382 REFILEG
+382 REFIFEG
-389 QEISSYFGNLDL
+389 QEVSSYFGNLDL
-401 FAKDLEKWQKEKQN
+401 FAKDLEKWQKEKQH
-415 IIILVRNEGRVRRLA
+415 IIILVRNEGRAQRLG

-440 FTTGRIEEYAHLKST
+440 FTTGRLEEYAPLKST
-455 IFISYGYLNYGFRLS
+455 VFISYGYLNYGFRLP

-490 YKLTKRKSEP
+490 YRLTRRKSEP
-500 FFTVTD
+500 FFTAMD
-506 ISSGDYVVHI
+506 ISPGDYVVHI
-516 DHGMGIYKGIV
+516 DHGIGKYKGMV

-552 VDQFNLVHKYIGIKD
+552 VDQFDLVHKYIGIKD

-588 KVIQKLAQE
+588 RSIQKLARE

-631 TYGQLQAL
+631 TYDQLQAL
-639 SEVKTDMESVKPME
+639 SEVKADMEIVKPME
-653 RLICGDVGYG
+653 RLVCGDVGYG

-690 LVQQHYDNFR
+690 LVQQHYDTFR
-700 ERMSPFP
+700 ERMNPFP

-726 EGLEEGKVDIVI
+726 EELEEGKVDIII

-776 ESIDSLILT
+776 ESVDSLTLT

-794 MSLIGVRDLSIIN
+794 MSLIGVRDLSVIN

-819 ICRRDDKVIVEA
+819 ICKRNDKVITDA

-850 SIQKVARDLNRLF
+850 SIQKIARDLNRLF

-875 AEEQLEDIMIE
+875 AEEQLEDIMID
-886 FLEKKHDILVCTTII
+886 FLEKKYDILVCTTII

-913 IIDDAH
+913 IIDNAH

-935 TDRRAYAYFFYPS
+935 TDRRAYAYFLYPS

-1013 KGLREDKE
+1013 KELREEEE
-1021 GEEKKEDIT
+1021 GKEKKEEIT
-1030 PVIDIKVDAYIS
+1030 PVIDIKIDAYIPGG
-1042 EDYIPDLKQRVLI
+1042 YIPDLKQRVLI

-1065 EGLEKAKE
+1065 EGLERAKE

-1080 VYPRELRNLLEIIY
+1080 IYPRELRNLFEIIY
-1094 LRIFLRKLGIS
+1094 LKIFLRKLSIG
-1105 SLVVKENKLILRYR
+1105 SLVVKENKLILRYL
-1119 ENIEIEAQLSRLPSF
+1119 ENIEIKAKLSRLPYF
-1134 YQQRLIKEEHRLS
+1134 YQQRVIKEEHRLS

-1154 SGIKSTEILKFLKEF
+1154 SGIKSAEILKFLKEF
-1169 VINLAK
+1169 VIHLAK

>member
-1 MISSCFL
+1 M
-8 LLFSPRHTTYEIR
+8 T
-21 HTTYDIR
+21 
-28 IILKGLIM
+28 
-36 SLPGILS
+36 LPGIFS
-43 LWNQSKEFKEI
+43 LWNQSKEFEEI
-54 IKIIK
+54 IKIIN
-59 GKLVNKIL
+59 GKSVNKIL
-67 LSGLKDST
+67 LSGLKNST
-75 RSFFIAALISKE
+75 RSFFISALALRE
-87 EIKKSY
+87 EIKKSF

-110 GTFLHK
+110 SAFLNK
-116 PQSEEESI
+116 PQSGEENI

-137 ISSDPQII
+137 ISFDPQII

-150 ILKHLSV
+150 ILEYLSV
-157 NDQDKK
+157 NNQNKK

-187 SWKLKVGDV
+187 SWELKVGDV
-196 LKREDFLKILL
+196 LEKKDFLKILL
-207 DQNYRSVEI
+207 DQNYRSVEM

-222 FSSRGGIIDFFPIT
+222 FTSRGGIIDFFPVT
-236 SESPLRLELF
+236 SENPLRVELF

-252 IRYFNFNTQRSIL
+252 IRYFNLSTQRSVL
-265 KLADFTLLPSR
+265 KLNDYTLLPSR
-276 ELITNG
+276 ELIADG
-282 LSNYNYSTIFDY
+282 SSNYNYSTIFDY
-294 LPEDLIVFQNEPE
+294 LPEDLIVMQNDPG
-307 LIKEKAEEF
+307 LIKEKEEEF
-316 QEEIEGIYQKIEKDK
+316 QEEVEGIYQKIEQDK
-331 RELIFSPSSYFITNS
+331 RELIFPPSSYFITNS
-346 EVCDK
+346 EICDK
-351 LKSKKIINFTHFTEE
+351 LKSKKIINFAYLPEE

-371 SSNQEEKKGNI
+371 SSNQEEGREEI
-382 REFILEG
+382 REFTLEG

-401 FAKDLEKWQKEKQN
+401 FVKDLEKWQKEKQH
-415 IIILVRNEGRVRRLA
+415 IIILVRNEGRAQRLG

-440 FTTGRIEEYAHLKST
+440 FTTGKIEGYAHLKST
-455 IFISYGYLNYGFRLS
+455 IFISYGYLNYGFRLPD
-470 NLKTVFIT
+470 LKTVFIT

-490 YKLTKRKSEP
+490 YKSTRRRSEP
-500 FFTVTD
+500 FPTIMD

-516 DHGMGIYKGIV
+516 DHGIGIYRGII

-541 EYAQGDKLYVP
+541 EYAQEDKLYVP
-552 VDQFNLVHKYIGIKD
+552 VDQFDLVHKYIGIKD
-567 KTPKIYRLGGVSWGK
+567 RTPQVYRLGGVSWGK

-588 KVIQKLAQE
+588 KSIQKLAQE
-597 LYNLYVAR
+597 LYSLYVAR

-619 QQELEMSFPFEE
+619 QQELEMSFPYEE
-631 TYGQLQAL
+631 TYDQLQAL
-639 SEVKTDMESVKPME
+639 SEVKADMEVVKPME
-653 RLICGDVGYG
+653 RLVCGDVGYG
-663 KTEIAIRAAFKAVLD
+663 KTEIAIRAAFKAALD

-700 ERMSPFP
+700 ERMSSFP
-707 INIDMLSRFRTKQE
+707 VNIDMLSRFRTKQE

-726 EGLEEGKVDIVI
+726 DDLGEGKVDIII

-776 ESIDSLILT
+776 ESIDSLTLT

-794 MSLIGVRDLSIIN
+794 MSLIGVRDLSVIN

-819 ICRRDDKVIVEA
+819 ICQREDKVIVEA

-850 SIQKVARDLNRLF
+850 SIQKIARDLNQLF

-875 AEEQLEDIMIE
+875 AEEPLEDIMID
-886 FLEKKHDILVCTTII
+886 FLEKKYDILVCTTII

-997 GEVGFN
+997 SEVGFN
-1003 LYCRLLEEAI
+1003 LYCRLLEEAVRE
-1013 KGLREDKE
+1013 LREEKE
-1021 GEEKKEDIT
+1021 GKEKKEDVT
-1030 PVIDIKVDAYIS
+1030 PVIDVKIDAYIP
-1042 EDYIPDLKQRVLI
+1042 EGYIPDLKQRVLI

-1065 EGLEKAKE
+1065 EDLEREKE

-1080 VYPRELRNLLEIIY
+1080 AYPRELKNLLEIIY
-1094 LRIFLRKLGIS
+1094 LKIFLRKLGIS
-1105 SLVVKENKLILRYR
+1105 SLIVKENKLILRYP
-1119 ENIEIEAQLSRLPSF
+1119 ENIGIKDKLSRLPSF
-1134 YQQRLIKEEHRLS
+1134 YQQRLIKEEHRLF
-1147 GISKIDL
+1147 GISKFDL
-1154 SGIKSTEILKFLKEF
+1154 SGIKSAEILKFLKEF

>member
-1 MISSCFL
+1 
-8 LLFSPRHTTYEIR
+8 
-21 HTTYDIR
+21 
-28 IILKGLIM
+28 M
-36 SLPGILS
+36 SLPGIFS
-43 LWNQSKEFKEI
+43 LWNQSAEFKEI

-59 GKLVNKIL
+59 GKLINKIL
-67 LSGLKDST
+67 LSGLKDSG
-75 RSFFIAALISKE
+75 RSFFIAALASRE

-110 GTFLHK
+110 RTFLNK
-116 PQSEEESI
+116 PQDEEENI

-137 ISSDPQII
+137 IGSDPQII

-150 ILKHLSV
+150 ILKHLSM
-157 NDQDKK
+157 NDHNKK

-187 SWKLKVGDV
+187 SWKLKVGGV
-196 LKREDFLKILL
+196 LKKEDFLKILL
-207 DQNYRSVEI
+207 AQNYRSVEI
-216 VEEKGE
+216 VEEKSE
-222 FSSRGGIIDFFPIT
+222 FSSRGGIIDFFPVT
-236 SESPLRLELF
+236 SENPLRLELF
-246 GDQIES
+246 GDQIDS
-252 IRYFNFNTQRSIL
+252 IRYFNLNTQRSIL
-265 KLADFTLLPSR
+265 KLTDYTLLPSR
-276 ELITNG
+276 ELITDG
-282 LSNYNYSTIFDY
+282 SSNYNYSTIFDY
-294 LPEDLIVFQNEPE
+294 LPEDLIVLQNEPE
-307 LIKEKAEEF
+307 LIQEKTEEF
-316 QEEIEGIYQKIEKDK
+316 QEEIEDIYQKMEKDK
-331 RELIFSPSSYFITNS
+331 RELIFSPASYFITYS
-346 EVCDK
+346 EICNK
-351 LKSKKIINFTHFTEE
+351 LKTKKIINFTYLPEE
-366 NKEDI
+366 N
-371 SSNQEEKKGNI
+371 EENI
-382 REFILEG
+382 REFIFEG

-401 FAKDLEKWQKEKQN
+401 FAKDLEKWQKEKQR
-415 IIILVRNEGRVRRLA
+415 IIILVRNEGRARRLG
-430 EILEERGVKR
+430 EILEEREVER
-440 FTTGRIEEYAHLKST
+440 FTTGRLEEYAPLKST
-455 IFISYGYLNYGFRLS
+455 IFISYGYLNYGFRLP
-470 NLKTVFIT
+470 NLKAVFVT

-490 YKLTKRKSEP
+490 YRLTRRKSEP
-500 FFTVTD
+500 FSTAMD
-506 ISSGDYVVHI
+506 ISPGNYVVHI
-516 DHGMGIYKGIV
+516 EHGIGIYRGII
-527 NLTVKGVKQDYLLI
+527 NLTVKGIKQDYLLI

-552 VDQFNLVHKYIGIKD
+552 VDQFDLVHKYIGIKD

-588 KVIQKLAQE
+588 RSIQKLAQE

-619 QQELEMSFPFEE
+619 QQELEMSFPYEE
-631 TYGQLQAL
+631 TYDQLQAL
-639 SEVKTDMESVKPME
+639 SEVKADMEIIKPME
-653 RLICGDVGYG
+653 RLVCGDVGYG

-690 LVQQHYDNFR
+690 LVQQHYDTFR
-700 ERMSPFP
+700 ERMNPFP

-726 EGLEEGKVDIVI
+726 DDLEEGKVDIII

-776 ESIDSLILT
+776 ESIDSLTLT

-794 MSLIGVRDLSIIN
+794 MSLIGVRDLSVIN

-819 ICRRDDKVIVEA
+819 ICKRDDKVITEA

-850 SIQKVARDLNRLF
+850 SIQKIARDLNRLF

-875 AEEQLEDIMIE
+875 AEEQLEDIMID
-886 FLEKKHDILVCTTII
+886 FLEKKYDILVCTTII

-935 TDRRAYAYFFYPS
+935 TDRRAYAYFLYPS

-953 DTARKRLQAIKEF
+953 GTAKKRLQAIKEF

-997 GEVGFN
+997 SDVGFN

-1013 KGLREDKE
+1013 KELREEEE
-1021 GEEKKEDIT
+1021 GKEKKEDIT
-1030 PVIDIKVDAYIS
+1030 PVIDIKIDAYIPGG
-1042 EDYIPDLKQRVLI
+1042 YIPDLKQRVLI
-1055 YKKLAEIKDL
+1055 YQKLAEIKDL
-1065 EGLEKAKE
+1065 ENLGRVKE

-1080 VYPRELRNLLEIIY
+1080 IYPRELRNLLEIIY
-1094 LRIFLRKLGIS
+1094 LKIFLRKLGIG
-1105 SLVVKENKLILRYR
+1105 SLVVKENKLILRYLQ
-1119 ENIEIEAQLSRLPSF
+1119 NDKIKAKLSRLPSF

-1154 SGIKSTEILKFLKEF
+1154 SGIKSSEILKFLKEF

>member
-1 MISSCFL
+1 
-8 LLFSPRHTTYEIR
+8 
-21 HTTYDIR
+21 
-28 IILKGLIM
+28 M

-75 RSFFIAALISKE
+75 RSFFIAALTSKE

-110 GTFLHK
+110 GTFLNK
-116 PQSEEESI
+116 PQSEEENI

-346 EVCDK
+346 EICDK

-401 FAKDLEKWQKEKQN
+401 FAKDLEKWQKEEQN

-966 SELGS
+966 NELGS

-997 GEVGFN
+997 TEVGFN

-1021 GEEKKEDIT
+1021 GEEKKKDIT

-1105 SLVVKENKLILRYR
+1105 SLVAKENKLILRYQ
-1119 ENIEIEAQLSRLPSF
+1119 ESIEIEAKLSRLPSF

>member
-1 MISSCFL
+1 
-8 LLFSPRHTTYEIR
+8 
-21 HTTYDIR
+21 
-28 IILKGLIM
+28 M

-59 GKLVNKIL
+59 GKPVNKIL

-75 RSFFIAALISKE
+75 RSFFIAALASKE

-100 ENALKIYQDL
+100 ENALKIFQDL
-110 GTFLHK
+110 GTFLNK

-169 DIKALLP
+169 DVKALLP
-176 KLASPQKFKKT
+176 KLVSPQKFKKT

-207 DQNYRSVEI
+207 DQNYRSEEI

-252 IRYFNFNTQRSIL
+252 IRYFNLNTQRSIL
-265 KLADFTLLPSR
+265 KLADYTLLPSR

-331 RELIFSPSSYFITNS
+331 RELIFSPPSYFITKS
-346 EVCDK
+346 EICDK

-401 FAKDLEKWQKEKQN
+401 FARDLEKWQKEEQN

-440 FTTGRIEEYAHLKST
+440 FTTGRIEEYAHSKST
-455 IFISYGYLNYGFRLS
+455 IFISYGYLNYGFKLS
-470 NLKTVFIT
+470 NLKTVFVT
-478 DQEIFGKERNKR
+478 DQEIFGRERNKR
-490 YKLTKRKSEP
+490 YKLTRRKSEP

-588 KVIQKLAQE
+588 RLIQKLAQE

-707 INIDMLSRFRTKQE
+707 INIDVLSRFRTKQE

-776 ESIDSLILT
+776 ESIDSLTLT

-886 FLEKKHDILVCTTII
+886 FLEKKYDILVCTTII

-907 PNVNTI
+907 TNVNTI

-966 SELGS
+966 NELGS

-997 GEVGFN
+997 TEVGFN

-1013 KGLREDKE
+1013 KELREEKE
-1021 GEEKKEDIT
+1021 GKEKKKDIT
-1030 PVIDIKVDAYIS
+1030 PVIDIKIDAYIS
-1042 EDYIPDLKQRVLI
+1042 EGYILDLKQRVLI
-1055 YKKLAEIKDL
+1055 YKKLAEIKEL

-1094 LRIFLRKLGIS
+1094 LRIFLRKLGIG
-1105 SLVVKENKLILRYR
+1105 SLVAKENKLILRYQ
-1119 ENIEIEAQLSRLPSF
+1119 ENIEIKAKLSRLPSF

-1147 GISKIDL
+1147 GISKFDL
-1154 SGIKSTEILKFLKEF
+1154 FGIKSTEILKFLKEF
-1169 VINLAK
+1169 VINLAKYSK

>member
-1 MISSCFL
+1 
-8 LLFSPRHTTYEIR
+8 
-21 HTTYDIR
+21 
-28 IILKGLIM
+28 M
-36 SLPGILS
+36 SLPGIFS
-43 LWNQSKEFKEI
+43 LWNQSKEFEEI

-59 GKLVNKIL
+59 GKLINKIL
-67 LSGLKDST
+67 LSGLKDSA
-75 RSFFIAALISKE
+75 RSFFIAALTLKE
-87 EIKKSY
+87 ETKKSY
-93 LIITDSQ
+93 LIITDAQ

-110 GTFLHK
+110 GTFLNK
-116 PQSEEESI
+116 PQSEEENI

-150 ILKHLSV
+150 ILKHLSI
-157 NDQDKK
+157 NDHNKK

-169 DIKALLP
+169 DIKALLT

-196 LKREDFLKILL
+196 LKKDDFLKILL

-216 VEEKGE
+216 VEEKSE
-222 FSSRGGIIDFFPIT
+222 FSSRGGIIDFFPVT
-236 SESPLRLELF
+236 SENPLRLELF

-252 IRYFNFNTQRSIL
+252 IRYFNLSTQRSIL
-265 KLADFTLLPSR
+265 KLTDYTLLPSR
-276 ELITNG
+276 ELMADG
-282 LSNYNYSTIFDY
+282 SSNYNYSTIFDY
-294 LPEDLIVFQNEPE
+294 LPEDLIVLQNEPE
-307 LIKEKAEEF
+307 SIQEKEEEF
-316 QEEIEGIYQKIEKDK
+316 LEEVESIYQKIEQDK
-331 RELIFSPSSYFITNS
+331 RELIFSPSSYFVTNS
-346 EVCDK
+346 EIYDK
-351 LKSKKIINFTHFTEE
+351 LKSKKIINFTYLQEE

-371 SSNQEEKKGNI
+371 SDNQEERKEDI
-382 REFILEG
+382 REFTLEG

-401 FAKDLEKWQKEKQN
+401 FVKDLEKWQKEKQY
-415 IIILVRNEGRVRRLA
+415 IIMLVRNEGRAQRLG
-430 EILEERGVKR
+430 EILEERGVER
-440 FTTGRIEEYAHLKST
+440 FTIGRIEEYAHLKST
-455 IFISYGYLNYGFRLS
+455 IFISYGYLNYGFRLPD
-470 NLKTVFIT
+470 LKTVFIT

-490 YKLTKRKSEP
+490 YRLTRRKSEP
-500 FFTVTD
+500 FSTIMD

-516 DHGMGIYKGIV
+516 DHGIGIYRGII

-541 EYAQGDKLYVP
+541 KYAQGDKLYVP

-567 KTPKIYRLGGVSWGK
+567 KTPKIYRLGGISWGK

-588 KVIQKLAQE
+588 RSIQKLAQE

-605 KEIRGFAFSKDNNW
+605 KEIRGFSFSKDNNW
-619 QQELEMSFPFEE
+619 QQELEMSFPYEE
-631 TYGQLQAL
+631 TYDQLQAL
-639 SEVKTDMESVKPME
+639 SEVKADMEIVKPME
-653 RLICGDVGYG
+653 RLVCGDVGYG

-690 LVQQHYDNFR
+690 LVQQHYDTFR
-700 ERMSPFP
+700 ERMSSFP
-707 INIDMLSRFRTKQE
+707 ININMLSRFRTKRE
-721 QKKVI
+721 QKKI
-726 EGLEEGKVDIVI
+726 IDDLEEGKVDIII

-776 ESIDSLILT
+776 ESIDSLTLT

-794 MSLIGVRDLSIIN
+794 MSLIGVRDLSVIN

-819 ICRRDDKVIVEA
+819 ICRRDDKVITEA

-850 SIQKVARDLNRLF
+850 SIQKIARDLNRLF
-863 PQARIGIAHGQM
+863 PQVRIGIAHGQM
-875 AEEQLEDIMIE
+875 AEEQLEDIMID
-886 FLEKKHDILVCTTII
+886 FLEKKFDILLCTTII

-935 TDRRAYAYFFYPS
+935 TDRRAYAYFLYPS

-953 DTARKRLQAIKEF
+953 NTARKRLQAIKEF

-997 GEVGFN
+997 SELGFN
-1003 LYCRLLEEAI
+1003 LYCRLLEEAV
-1013 KGLREDKE
+1013 RELQEEKE
-1021 GEEKKEDIT
+1021 GKEKGKEIT
-1030 PVIDIKVDAYIS
+1030 PVIDVKIDAYIPGG
-1042 EDYIPDLKQRVLI
+1042 YIPDLKQRVLI
-1055 YKKLAEIKDL
+1055 YKKLAEIKELEDL
-1065 EGLEKAKE
+1065 ERVNE

-1080 VYPRELRNLLEIIY
+1080 IYPRELRNLLEIIY
-1094 LRIFLRKLGIS
+1094 LKIFLRKLGIS
-1105 SLVVKENKLILRYR
+1105 SLVIKENKLILRYL
-1119 ENIEIEAQLSRLPSF
+1119 ENIEIKAKLSRLPSF
-1134 YQQRLIKEEHRLS
+1134 YQQRLIKEGYRLT
-1147 GISKIDL
+1147 GISQIDL
-1154 SGIKSTEILKFLKEF
+1154 SGIKSAEILKFLKEF

>member
-1 MISSCFL
+1 
-8 LLFSPRHTTYEIR
+8 
-21 HTTYDIR
+21 
-28 IILKGLIM
+28 M
-36 SLPGILS
+36 SLPGMLS
-43 LWNQSKEFKEI
+43 LWNQSKEFREI
-54 IKIIK
+54 LKIIK
-59 GKLVNKIL
+59 GKLISKIL
-67 LSGLKDST
+67 LSGLKDSA
-75 RSFFIAALISKE
+75 RSFFIAALASKE
-87 EIKKSY
+87 EIKNSY

-110 GTFLHK
+110 SNLLNK
-116 PQSEEESI
+116 DQNKEENI

-145 QQRIN
+145 QQRVN
-150 ILKHLSV
+150 ILKHLSA
-157 NDQDKK
+157 NDRNKK

-187 SWKLKVGDV
+187 SWKLKVGNI
-196 LKREDFLKILL
+196 LKKEDFLKILL
-207 DQNYRSVEI
+207 DQSYRSVEI
-216 VEEKGE
+216 VEEKSE
-222 FSSRGGIIDFFPIT
+222 FSSRGGIIDFFPVT
-236 SESPLRLELF
+236 SENPLRLELF

-252 IRYFNFNTQRSIL
+252 IRYFNLSTQRSIL
-265 KLADFTLLPSR
+265 KLTDYTLLPSR
-276 ELITNG
+276 ELIAG
-282 LSNYNYSTIFDY
+282 GSSNYNYSTIFDY
-294 LPEDLIVFQNEPE
+294 LPDDLIVLQNDPE
-307 LIKEKAEEF
+307 SIKEKEEEF
-316 QEEIEGIYQKIEKDK
+316 QEEVESIYQKIEQDK

-346 EVCDK
+346 EICNK
-351 LKSKKIINFTHFTEE
+351 LKSKKIINFTYLPEE
-366 NKEDI
+366 NKESI
-371 SSNQEEKKGNI
+371 SRNQEGEKEDI
-382 REFILEG
+382 REFTLEG

-401 FAKDLEKWQKEKQN
+401 FAKDLEKWQREKQH
-415 IIILVRNEGRVRRLA
+415 IIILVRNEGRAQRLG

-440 FTTGRIEEYAHLKST
+440 FTIGRIEEYTHLKSAV
-455 IFISYGYLNYGFRLS
+455 FISYGYLNYGFKLQ

-490 YKLTKRKSEP
+490 YKLTRRKSEP
-500 FFTVTD
+500 FSTVMD

-516 DHGMGIYKGIV
+516 DHGIGIYRGII
-527 NLTVKGVKQDYLLI
+527 NLTIKGVKQDYLLI
-541 EYAQGDKLYVP
+541 EYAQEDKLYVP

-582 AKGKAK
+582 AKGKVRK
-588 KVIQKLAQE
+588 SIQKLAQE

-619 QQELEMSFPFEE
+619 QQELEMSFPYEE
-631 TYGQLQAL
+631 TYDQLQAL
-639 SEVKTDMESVKPME
+639 SEVKADMEIVKPME
-653 RLICGDVGYG
+653 RLVCGDVGYG

-690 LVQQHYDNFR
+690 LVQQHYDTFR
-700 ERMSPFP
+700 ERMNPFP

-726 EGLEEGKVDIVI
+726 EGLEEGKVDIII

-776 ESIDSLILT
+776 ESIDSLTLT

-794 MSLIGVRDLSIIN
+794 MSLIGVRDLSVIN

-819 ICRRDDKVIVEA
+819 ICRKDDKVIVEA

-850 SIQKVARDLNRLF
+850 SIQKIAGDLNRLF

-875 AEEQLEDIMIE
+875 AEEQLEDIMID
-886 FLEKKHDILVCTTII
+886 FLEKKYDILVCTTII

-935 TDRRAYAYFFYPS
+935 TDRRAYAYFLYPS

-953 DTARKRLQAIKEF
+953 GTAKKRLQAIKEF

-1013 KGLREDKE
+1013 RELREEKE
-1021 GEEKKEDIT
+1021 GKKKEEDIT
-1030 PVIDIKVDAYIS
+1030 PVIDIKIDAYIPGG
-1042 EDYIPDLKQRVLI
+1042 YISDLKQRVLI

-1065 EGLEKAKE
+1065 EDLERTKE

-1080 VYPRELRNLLEIIY
+1080 IYPLELRNLLEIIY
-1094 LRIFLRKLGIS
+1094 LKIFLKKLGIG
-1105 SLVVKENKLILRYR
+1105 SLVVKENKLILRYLA
-1119 ENIEIEAQLSRLPSF
+1119 NIEVKAKLSRLPSF
-1134 YQQRLIKEEHRLS
+1134 YQQRVIKEEHRLS

-1154 SGIKSTEILKFLKEF
+1154 SGIKSVEILKFLKEF
-1169 VINLAK
+1169 VVFLAK